1 MFIAT
6 NHYSLNDS
14 PFLPSYI
21 RPNNGEI
28 YSGLYPICV
37 VVLMFVYLNDKKQ
50 EWELE
55 NL

>member
-6 NHYSLNDS
+6 SPYSPNDN

-21 RPNNGEI
+21 HPNHGEI
-28 YSGLYPICV
+28 YNGLHPSCV

-50 EWELE
+50 GVE
-55 NL
+55 NS